1 MSSQQDETTRKAKRG
16 QGEGTWRQRNG
27 RWEYRF
33 RVADPTT
40 GFSRQRSVS
49 GDTKEQCR
57 LAADKV
63 VKDARKAGT
72 SARIVDT
79 MTLGD
84 WAARWLKD
92 VLPTSDRRAS
102 TRSNYDSM
110 IRNHIIGTPIARMKL
125 RDVTGL
131 AIETHIAKRQLG
143 PASKRNLHAC
153 LAAVLADA
161 VRDRRLAD
169 NPIREAKRPRK
180 PASNRSTA
188 AKALSD
194 VDVKAITGAVAGHR
208 LAPLVTVALHT
219 GMRRGELC
227 GLRWADVD
235 LEAGT
240 IHVRQQA
247 TAYGDDDDLKTINAD
262 RVIPLTDIARDALI
276 GHGLDEQAR
285 LARCTSPRTDL
296 VFTGKT
302 GQALD
307 LRAVSR
313 WYSGVID
320 GINHPKDDN
329 GDPIEPTVTVTEK
342 GLHSLRHTFASRAL
356 AAGIAITD
364 VCAWLGHADPS
375 ITLSIYSWALPG
387 REQSSIDRLAQHYA
401 SLT

>member
-1 MSSQQDETTRKAKRG
+1 MTTTRNDDTRKAKRG

-33 RVADPTT
+33 SVTDPTT
-40 GFSRQRSVS
+40 GFGRQRSVT
-49 GDTKEQCR
+49 GATKEECR
-57 LAADKV
+57 ARADKV
-63 VKDARKAGT
+63 TKDARKAGT

-79 MTLGD
+79 MTLGE
-84 WAARWLKD
+84 WAARWLAD

-110 IRNHIIGTPIARMKL
+110 IRNHIVGTPIARTKL
-125 RDVTGL
+125 RDLTGL
-131 AIETHIAKRQLG
+131 AIETHIAKRTLG

-161 VRDRRLAD
+161 VRDRRIVD
-169 NPIREAKRPRK
+169 NPMRDAKRPRK
-180 PASNRSTA
+180 PASKRSTA

-194 VDVKAITGAVAGHR
+194 ADVRIVTAAVAGQR

-219 GMRRGELC
+219 GMRRGELA
-227 GLRWADVD
+227 GLRWVDVD
-235 LEAGT
+235 LDAGT

-247 TAYGDDDDLKTINAD
+247 TAYGDDDELKTINAD
-262 RVIPLTDIARDALI
+262 RIIPLTAPARDALI

-285 LARCTSPRTDL
+285 LARCTDPRTDL
-296 VFTGKT
+296 VFTGRT
-302 GQALD
+302 GQGLD
-307 LRAVSR
+307 LRALSR
-313 WYSGVID
+313 WYSGVIHD
-320 GINHPKDDN
+320 INHPKDGN
-329 GDPIEPTVTVTEK
+329 GDPVEPAQTVTEQ

-364 VCAWLGHADPS
+364 VSAWLGHADPA